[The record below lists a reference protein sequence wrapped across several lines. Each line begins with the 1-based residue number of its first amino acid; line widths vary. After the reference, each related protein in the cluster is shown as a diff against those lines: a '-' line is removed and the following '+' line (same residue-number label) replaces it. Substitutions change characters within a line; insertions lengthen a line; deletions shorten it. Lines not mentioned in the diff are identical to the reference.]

1 MAVEDLKKL
10 HQLLD
15 KYCKL
20 VEAGEL
26 CAGDCPNDGV
36 SCSTGVCRA
45 HLRYVMINKYY
56 YKFIGICDLCIWVS
70 SVLTNLDRPLKKF
83 HNQNDNNTVYLI
95 F

>member
-56 YKFIGICDLCIWVS
+56 YREFSPYVNFITAV
-70 SVLTNLDRPLKKF
+70 F
-83 HNQNDNNTVYLI
+83 QNYY
-95 F
+95 

>member
-1 MAVEDLKKL
+1 MPGRLIQPTQKQTWGGDFLAMAVEDLKKL

-20 VEAGEL
+20 VEAGDL

-45 HLRYVMINKYY
+45 HLR
-56 YKFIGICDLCIWVS
+56 
-70 SVLTNLDRPLKKF
+70 
-83 HNQNDNNTVYLI
+83 
-95 F
+95 